1 MKRRLLALL
10 CAMTVVLAAGCAGGS
25 AGNTD
30 AGNGTES
37 QETGGSENAGAADAQ
52 ADSAAGDASQVAG
65 EGDTAEAVEVVEDW
79 MVPLYADSLRDGTY
93 EITVDS
99 SSPMFNIIACD
110 LTVRDGAM
118 TAVMT
123 MSGTGYRMVCMG
135 TAQEAAGA
143 DEGEYIP
150 YQETAEGLH
159 TFTVPVEALDMGIDC
174 AAFSDRKEM
183 WYDRTLVFRSDSLPL
198 EAFAE
203 GVVTTPESLGLA
215 DGEYLVDVELTGGSG
230 RASVASP
237 AALHVQD
244 GQVAIT
250 LVWGSDNYDYMLVEG
265 QRYDTTI
272 VDGASTFTIPVTCF
286 DWKMPVV
293 ADTVAMSVPTRWPTP
308 WSWTP
313 PPSYRR
319 HDGPFLLL
327 GGRSGAAPGP
337 GRLRR
342 PGGGGGGRGRPG
354 GGQRPRLGGAGPGG
368 QPGAPVRRPV
378 RRGLL

>member
-1 MKRRLLALL
+1 
-10 CAMTVVLAAGCAGGS
+10 
-25 AGNTD
+25 
-30 AGNGTES
+30 
-37 QETGGSENAGAADAQ
+37 
-52 ADSAAGDASQVAG
+52 
-65 EGDTAEAVEVVEDW
+65 

-237 AALHVQD
+237 AALHVRD

-293 ADTVAMSVPTRWPTP
+293 ADTVAMSVPHEVAYALVLDSASIVP
-308 WSWTP
+308 
-313 PPSYRR
+313 
-319 HDGPFLLL
+319 
-327 GGRSGAAPGP
+327 AA
-337 GRLRR
+337 
-342 PGGGGGGRGRPG
+342 
-354 GGQRPRLGGAGPGG
+354 
-368 QPGAPVRRPV
+368 
-378 RRGLL
+378 

>member
-99 SSPMFNIIACD
+99 SSPMFSIIACD
-110 LTVRDGAM
+110 LTVQDGAM

-293 ADTVAMSVPTRWPTP
+293 ADTVAMSVPHEVAYALVLDSASIVP
-308 WSWTP
+308 
-313 PPSYRR
+313 
-319 HDGPFLLL
+319 
-327 GGRSGAAPGP
+327 AA
-337 GRLRR
+337 
-342 PGGGGGGRGRPG
+342 
-354 GGQRPRLGGAGPGG
+354 
-368 QPGAPVRRPV
+368 
-378 RRGLL
+378 

>member
-79 MVPLYADSLRDGTY
+79 MVPLYADSLREGTY

-110 LTVRDGAM
+110 LTVWDGAM

-286 DWKMPVV
+286 DWKMPVE
-293 ADTVAMSVPTRWPTP
+293 ADTVAMSVPHEVAYALVLDSASIVP
-308 WSWTP
+308 
-313 PPSYRR
+313 
-319 HDGPFLLL
+319 
-327 GGRSGAAPGP
+327 AA
-337 GRLRR
+337 
-342 PGGGGGGRGRPG
+342 
-354 GGQRPRLGGAGPGG
+354 
-368 QPGAPVRRPV
+368 
-378 RRGLL
+378 